1 MNTTQD
7 EKYNFVLYV
16 PEIKHDRW
24 EEKDGKVT
32 LYYEVTDPVKK
43 FAAWLV
49 KKPGTCD
56 IEFDEL
62 CSSAWLLIDGE
73 RNIYEIAKIV
83 SSKAGDDID
92 ESLRRLIIYLKYLAK
107 RGWVTFKRS
116 KASSDLDSDLII
128 KD

>member
-1 MNTTQD
+1 MSNTQD

-24 EEKDGKVT
+24 EEKYGKVT
-32 LYYEVTDPVKK
+32 LYYEVTDPVKR

-49 KKPGTCD
+49 KKPKVCD

-62 CSSAWLLIDGE
+62 CSSAWLLMDGE
-73 RNIYEIAKIV
+73 RSIYDIAKIV

-107 RGWVTFKRS
+107 RGWITFKKS
-116 KASSDLDSDLII
+116 KVSSDLESDIII
-128 KD
+128 KE